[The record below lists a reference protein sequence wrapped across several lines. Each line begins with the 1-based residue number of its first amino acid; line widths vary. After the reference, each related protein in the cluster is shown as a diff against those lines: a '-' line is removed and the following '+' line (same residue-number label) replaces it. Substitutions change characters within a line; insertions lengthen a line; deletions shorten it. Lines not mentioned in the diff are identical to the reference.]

1 MEITIRRYN
10 AEAIIEAAVQQA
22 KPQNLLNSTLLI
34 QNNKLCI
41 STEQQTKTFDL
52 KNYKQLLITGFGK
65 ASAASAKVI
74 ESSLGDYISHGLV
87 AVNKPNAVKLEKTQC
102 VYGSHPIPDESSIQ
116 ASKALLNFA
125 RQCSE
130 DSLVINLISGGGSSI
145 LCAPYTDAMHRIYL
159 NEKAAI
165 TKSLLSCG
173 ATIKEINTVRKHLS
187 MIKGGNLAKVFYP
200 ADVVSLIISD
210 VIGDDISTIASGPTA
225 PDPTTWVDAFGI
237 LQKYNLIPETPQS
250 VIRLFH
256 HGLRGLVPDTPKD
269 GDIIFS
275 KITNFIIG
283 SNRLAC
289 LSAIEKAKELGYR
302 TLYLGSRIAG
312 DVHKEAR
319 AFWRIVFQ
327 YAKSFTKETQPLCII
342 AGGEPTVE
350 VTGNGTGGRAQ
361 EFALTFLN
369 EMLSAPKDIQD
380 KISMLTAA
388 TDGIDGITD
397 AAGAFVDQQTFQI
410 MKNLN
415 LEPLQ
420 FIKHND
426 SYTFFKNCKSLYCPG
441 PTGTN
446 VNDIY
451 LALINT

>member
-1 MEITIRRYN
+1 MEIKLQRDHAVT
-10 AEAIIEAAVQQA
+10 IIEAAIQQA
-22 KPQNLLNSTLLI
+22 KPQNLLNNTLLI

-41 STEQQTKTFDL
+41 STEQHIKTFDL
-52 KNYKQLLITGFGK
+52 QNYKQLLITGFGK

-74 ESSLGDYISHGLV
+74 ESLLKDYVSGGLV
-87 AVNKPNAVKLEKTQC
+87 AVNKPNAVKLEKIEC
-102 VYGSHPIPDESSIQ
+102 VFGSHPIPDASSVE

-125 RQCSE
+125 RQCNE
-130 DSLVINLISGGGSSI
+130 QTLVINLISGGGSSI
-145 LCAPYTDAMHRIYL
+145 LCAPYTDAMHRIFL
-159 NEKAAI
+159 HEKAAI

-173 ATIKEINTVRKHLS
+173 ATIKDINTVRKHLS

-237 LQKYNLIPETPQS
+237 LQKYDLIPETPQS
-250 VIRLFH
+250 IIRLFH
-256 HGLRGLVPDTPKD
+256 HGLRGLVPDTPKE

-275 KITNFIIG
+275 KIVNFIIG
-283 SNRLAC
+283 SNRFAC
-289 LSAIEKAKELGYR
+289 ASAIEKAKALGYK
-302 TLYLGSRIAG
+302 TLYLGSRISG

-319 AFWRIVFQ
+319 AFWRIVSQ
-327 YAKSFTKETQPLCII
+327 YARSFTPDAKPLCII

-350 VTGNGTGGRAQ
+350 VIGKGSGGRAQ

-369 EMLSAPKDIQD
+369 EMLAAPQTIQD

-388 TDGIDGITD
+388 TDGIDGTTN
-397 AAGAFVDQQTFQI
+397 AAGAFVDLQTLHCL
-410 MKNLN
+410 KNMN

-426 SYTFFKNCKSLYCPG
+426 SYTFFKYCNSLYCPN

-451 LALINT
+451 LALIR